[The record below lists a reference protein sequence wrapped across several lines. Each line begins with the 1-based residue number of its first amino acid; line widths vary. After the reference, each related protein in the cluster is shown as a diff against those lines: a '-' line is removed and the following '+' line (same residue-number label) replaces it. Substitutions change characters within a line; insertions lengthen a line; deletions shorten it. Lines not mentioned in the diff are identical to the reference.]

1 MTSMST
7 RAERKQKIVLQSTPF
22 LIFGIAAGIASIPM
36 SNALK
41 KTDATN
47 LQVVSL
53 NALSLLLNDLYIML
67 SVSLLAILFGIVG
80 AFYLEEWLPKTNWV
94 RRLIESHVA
103 ILTGIPSVLYGIVA
117 ISIFLSY
124 AGTLKVIDGVP
135 PAQNTEAIPFQHH
148 TTLFLGEVLIF
159 ILMVTPVTIKTTQE
173 ALRSVATPVRE
184 AAYALGATQWQVLT
198 RHVVPIAFTR
208 MLAGGCRA
216 MARAF
221 ATAALLIGTYI
232 WHYTTETDGMS
243 SRFLLFLGVA
253 LFLSV
258 CASTLV
264 EIHTS
269 IYNSDS
275 AQHS

>member
-1 MTSMST
+1 MNSMNT
-7 RAERKQKIVLQSTPF
+7 RAERKQKVVLQSTPF
-22 LIFGIAAGIASIPM
+22 FIIGIAAGIAAILI
-36 SNALK
+36 SNAVK
-41 KTDATN
+41 KMDATN
-47 LQVVSL
+47 IQVVSP
-53 NALSLLLNDLYIML
+53 NALSMLINDLYIVL
-67 SVSLLAILFGIVG
+67 SVSLLAILLGIVC

-94 RRLIESHVA
+94 RRLIESHIAV
-103 ILTGIPSVLYGIVA
+103 LTGIPSVLYGILA

-124 AGTLKVIDGVP
+124 AGTLKVIEGAP

-159 ILMVTPVTIKTTQE
+159 IFMVMPVTIKTTQE

-184 AAYALGATQWQVLT
+184 AAYALGAGQWQVLT

-243 SRFLLFLGVA
+243 NRFLLFLGAA

-258 CASTLV
+258 FSSTLV

-269 IYNSDS
+269 IYDSDS
-275 AQHS
+275 A

>member
-1 MTSMST
+1 MNAMST
-7 RAERKQKIVLQSTPF
+7 RAERKQKIVLPSTPF
-22 LIFGIAAGIASIPM
+22 FTLGIAAGIAVIPI

-47 LQVVSL
+47 IQVVSP
-53 NALSLLLNDLYIML
+53 NALSMLLNDLYIVL
-67 SVSLLAILFGIVG
+67 SVSLLAILLGIVC

-94 RRLIESHVA
+94 RRFIESHVA
-103 ILTGIPSVLYGIVA
+103 VLTGIPSVLYGILA

-124 AGTLKVIDGVP
+124 AGTLKVINGA
-135 PAQNTEAIPFQHH
+135 PAAQDTGARPFQRH
-148 TTLFLGEVLIF
+148 TTLFLGEGLIF
-159 ILMVTPVTIKTTQE
+159 ILMVMPVTIKTTQE

-184 AAYALGATQWQVLT
+184 AAYALGASQWQVLT

-208 MLAGGCRA
+208 MLAAGCRA

-232 WHYTTETDGMS
+232 WHYTAETDGMS
-243 SRFLLFLGVA
+243 SRFLLFLGAA

-258 CASTLV
+258 CSSTLV
-264 EIHTS
+264 EIHAS

-275 AQHS
+275 A

>member
-1 MTSMST
+1 MNSMNT
-7 RAERKQKIVLQSTPF
+7 RAERKQKVVLQNTP
-22 LIFGIAAGIASIPM
+22 IFIIGIAAGIAAIPI

-47 LQVVSL
+47 IQVVSP
-53 NALSLLLNDLYIML
+53 NALSLLLNDLYILL
-67 SVSLLAILFGIVG
+67 SLSLLAILLGIVC

-103 ILTGIPSVLYGIVA
+103 ILTGIPSVLYGILA
-117 ISIFLSY
+117 ISIFFSY
-124 AGTLKVIDGVP
+124 AGLLKVIDGVP
-135 PAQNTEAIPFQHH
+135 PAQNTEAMPVQRH
-148 TTLFLGEVLIF
+148 TTLFWGEVLIF
-159 ILMVTPVTIKTTQE
+159 ILMVMPVAIKTTQE

-184 AAYALGATQWQVLT
+184 AAYALGASQWQVLT
-198 RHVVPIAFTR
+198 RHVVPIAFIG

-221 ATAALLIGTYI
+221 AIAALLIGTYV
-232 WHYTTETDGMS
+232 WHYTTEPDAMS
-243 SRFLLFLGVA
+243 SRFLLFLGAA

-258 CASTLV
+258 GSSTLV

-275 AQHS
+275 A

>member
-1 MTSMST
+1 MNSLTT
-7 RAERKQKIVLQSTPF
+7 RAERKQKFVLPSIPF
-22 LIFGIAAGIASIPM
+22 IIFGIAVIPI

-47 LQVVSL
+47 IQVVSP
-53 NALSLLLNDLYIML
+53 NALSMMLNDLYIVL
-67 SVSLLAILFGIVG
+67 SLGLLAILLGIVC

-103 ILTGIPSVLYGIVA
+103 LLTGIPSVLYGILA

-135 PAQNTEAIPFQHH
+135 SVQNTEVIPSQHH

-159 ILMVTPVTIKTTQE
+159 ILMVMPVTIKTTQE

-184 AAYALGATQWQVLT
+184 AAYALGASQWQVLT
-198 RHVVPIAFTR
+198 RHVVPIAFIR

-221 ATAALLIGTYI
+221 ATAALLIGIYI

-243 SRFLLFLGVA
+243 SRFLLFLCAA

-258 CASTLV
+258 FSSILA

-275 AQHS
+275 A

>member
-1 MTSMST
+1 MNSMNT
-7 RAERKQKIVLQSTPF
+7 RAERKQKVVLQSTPF
-22 LIFGIAAGIASIPM
+22 FIIGIAAGIAAILI
-36 SNALK
+36 SNAVK
-41 KTDATN
+41 KMDATN
-47 LQVVSL
+47 IQVVSP
-53 NALSLLLNDLYIML
+53 NALSMLINDLYIVL
-67 SVSLLAILFGIVG
+67 SVSLLAILLGIVC

-94 RRLIESHVA
+94 RRLIESHIAV
-103 ILTGIPSVLYGIVA
+103 LTGIPSVLYGILA

-124 AGTLKVIDGVP
+124 AGTLKVIEGAP
-135 PAQNTEAIPFQHH
+135 PAQNTEAIPFQRH

-159 ILMVTPVTIKTTQE
+159 IFMVMPVTIKTTQE

-184 AAYALGATQWQVLT
+184 AAYALGAGQWQVLT

-221 ATAALLIGTYI
+221 ATAALLIGTYV

-243 SRFLLFLGVA
+243 NRFLLFLGAA

-258 CASTLV
+258 FSSTLV

-269 IYNSDS
+269 IYDSDS